1 MLKILWL
8 CLSIFLIFIIFLRTP
23 QNEGLNSFTNKN
35 NMLGS
40 PSSTEKFLN
49 NLTVL
54 GIIIYIIAAIQI
66 NFNNINLY

>member
-23 QNEGLNSFTNKN
+23 QNEGLSSFTNKN